1 MDLLTLELTGF
12 RDGALRTCC
21 GAPGVRNYNFN
32 LHAKCDQNG
41 SSVCPDPTTHVSW
54 DGIHMTEAAHRIIAQ
69 AQRRVGEHMA
79 SPSTPPTMSFSTMFL
94 VLFWLFPSSHSLHY
108 DAIFSFGDSLSDTG
122 NVQVAG
128 LPYGMTFF
136 GRPTGRCS
144 NGRLVID
151 FIVGLPL
158 LPASTTKGN
167 SFRQGAN
174 FAYTA
179 ATALDF
185 DFFNRRGLG
194 GKLWIN
200 ASLSSQIGWFEKTM
214 PSLCSS
220 TPGANIHP
228 QVFLP
233 LPSSCSS
240 VTSPMLNS
248 MKPLARSLQGLLPFS
263 WWGSSEA
270 MTTTPQSSPAE
281 AWHK

>member
-136 GRPTGRCS
+136 GRT
-144 NGRLVID
+144 
-151 FIVGLPL
+151 
-158 LPASTTKGN
+158 
-167 SFRQGAN
+167 
-174 FAYTA
+174 
-179 ATALDF
+179 
-185 DFFNRRGLG
+185 
-194 GKLWIN
+194 
-200 ASLSSQIGWFEKTM
+200 SL
-214 PSLCSS
+214 
-220 TPGANIHP
+220 
-228 QVFLP
+228 
-233 LPSSCSS
+233 
-240 VTSPMLNS
+240 
-248 MKPLARSLQGLLPFS
+248 
-263 WWGSSEA
+263 
-270 MTTTPQSSPAE
+270 
-281 AWHK
+281 